1 MELLR
6 RLYTD
11 PRSPGSF
18 SGVQNLLTE
27 ARKHDSSVTR
37 RQVEEFLERE
47 RTYTLHKRRRVR
59 YKRLQTVPSGFMTDV
74 QVDLA
79 DFQKLVA
86 ANDGNNYVLLGV
98 DVMSRRIFAVP
109 VKSKHTASMKAA
121 FEQLFLQMPCTPW
134 KIFSDKG
141 LEFESPAMKA
151 FFRARDILK
160 HVSQSDDTKA
170 CVAERNIQTLKRR
183 IYRYL
188 SHKQTK
194 RWVDVLPTFVDS
206 LNHTNCRVTGMRPVE
221 MTEHNWQPVWQ
232 RLYAKGNIPGKSD
245 KRYAHGTT
253 VRIDVAKG
261 PFAKGYLPTFSQEV
275 FKVKRVRPG
284 NPTTYAL
291 EDQKGEAI
299 LGKFYAPNFSKSQLA
314 VKRIANVWDT
324 RKRRGVNEYYVSWVD
339 ENPQD
344 REWITAEQ
352 LI

>member
-11 PRSPGSF
+11 PRSPASF
-18 SGVQNLLTE
+18 SGVRNLLAE
-27 ARKHDSSVTR
+27 ARRYDPSVTR
-37 RQVEEFLERE
+37 KDVTDFLERE

-59 YKRLQTVPSGFMTDV
+59 YKRLRTVPSGFMTDV

-79 DFQKLVA
+79 DFQKFALE
-86 ANDGNNYVLLGV
+86 NNGYNYVLLAV
-98 DVMSRRIFAVP
+98 DLMSRRIFATP

-121 FEQLFLQMPCTPW
+121 FEKLLDHMSCLPW

-151 FFRARDILK
+151 FFKKKDIHK

-170 CVAERNIQTLKRR
+170 CVAERAIQTLKRR

-188 SHKQTK
+188 SHNQSK
-194 RWVDVLPTFVDS
+194 RWVNVLNNFVDA
-206 LNHTNCRVTGMRPVE
+206 LNHTRCRVTGMRPVD
-221 MTEHNWQPVWQ
+221 MTERNWQPVWH
-232 RLYAKGNIPGKSD
+232 RLYAESYSPEKIDG
-245 KRYAHGTT
+245 RYVPGTT

-261 PFAKGYLPTFSQEV
+261 PFAKGYLPNFSQEI
-275 FKVKRVRPG
+275 FKVNRVRAG

-291 EDQKGEAI
+291 EDQKGEPI
-299 LGKFYAPNFSKSQLA
+299 LGKFYAPNFSKAQLA
-314 VKRIANVWDT
+314 VKRIANVWET
-324 RKRRGVNEYYVSWVD
+324 RKRRGTTEYYVSWVD

-344 REWITAEQ
+344 RQWITEQQ